1 MMGQP
6 YNVEKASPEKEK
18 LVETDLNYSI

>member
-1 MMGQP
+1 MGQP